1 VPGGYFD
8 AMSASTKLG
17 KAVRAACAELGTLG
31 ALEAESLAKTQA
43 LLARLGVKADLAPP
57 PVPEWGDDDDE
68 EEVDEAEEEAAPAAA
83 GGQ

>member
-1 VPGGYFD
+1 MPGGYFD

>member
-1 VPGGYFD
+1 MPGGYFD

-43 LLARLGVKADLAPP
+43 LLERISA
-57 PVPEWGDDDDE
+57 
-68 EEVDEAEEEAAPAAA
+68 
-83 GGQ
+83 